1 MERTAAREDARLQG
15 KAKSGPLPFS
25 SGIVIHMEAQGGAV
39 ESGET
44 GTPDTPGDTVAKG
57 HNVLTRE
64 GAIARREEAFE
75 YWAGL
80 PEGKRTFNEVAE
92 RFEVSLKTVR
102 TWVQNCRWKARLKKR
117 KDYVSRVMEAQ
128 IVEEGDK
135 EARVRHLSAYRAL
148 QEKAT
153 EAIGRQKVKTFSEAA
168 RALDM
173 AIRGELAVREEVR
186 RIGTFNQ
193 QNNLFVVGGGSG
205 ADLLAEAERL
215 IQNALGGASG
225 GDNNGNLI
233 PCGDGNLLTG
243 GIGNFPIPIDTTTG
257 DTPPD
262 DCSPDDDTDSGAGS
276 AVGEGEAT
284 ASGDSPAAA
293 EGEGESGRGT
303 DGGAVQDS
311 EGGDLEDSGELHLQ
325 RPLLHEGSPPHP
337 AQAAI
342 SAASVPPGT
351 GLEDA
356 HDTDAGDR
364 EKQADDGDKH
374 GDGVRLLVRGLDS
387 WEARIR
393 AKRKKGSG
401 GGHSLPLP
409 VHPRESTQVAAT
421 KTIAPLGSA
430 EPGETGVCGGLL
442 HPRDGGGG
450 EEDQEYDS

>member
-1 MERTAAREDARLQG
+1 
-15 KAKSGPLPFS
+15 
-25 SGIVIHMEAQGGAV
+25 V
-39 ESGET
+39 ESSEADTPVVDGGGVSADGDT
-44 GTPDTPGDTVAKG
+44 GTPGTHGDTGTTVATDAKG

-80 PEGKRTFNEVAE
+80 PEGKRTLKEVVE
-92 RFEVSLKTVR
+92 RFEVSIKTVR

-128 IVEEGDK
+128 IVEEGDR
-135 EARVRHLSAYRAL
+135 EARARHLSAYRAL

-193 QNNLFVVGGGSG
+193 QNNLFVVGGSG

-225 GDNNGNLI
+225 GDTSGGDNGH
-233 PCGDGNLLTG
+233 LLTFAPPG
-243 GIGNFPIPIDTTTG
+243 DTTSGDTDTG
-257 DTPPD
+257 DDTYD
-262 DCSPDDDTDSGAGS
+262 GSTSDTDSGAGS

-293 EGEGESGRGT
+293 EGEGESGRGI